1 MLKKDTM
8 SIEKSPESSS
18 HTFRFLIGSR
28 NVLYSPIASTGA
40 PIGRITG
47 SVSVDHSHW
56 LECKQTGDRRVFQS
70 QSTQQC
76 GRIVSLSGAVALLRR
91 FQQHLYIINS
101 DHRLVTEKLGY
112 KKL

>member
-1 MLKKDTM
+1 M

-47 SVSVDHSHW
+47 SAPVDHSHW

-76 GRIVSLSGAVALLRR
+76 GRIVSQFPRFLDLLHCYDG
-91 FQQHLYIINS
+91 FNNICILLTVIIGLLQKNW
-101 DHRLVTEKLGY
+101 DTKN
-112 KKL
+112 